1 MSCIA
6 GSILVTTYQA
16 GKVALVGWSGN
27 EVSLLL
33 RDLDKP
39 MGAAVSGDKLAI
51 ATRDEILCF
60 ANARAVAP
68 HYPVESPKDY
78 DALYLLRTA
87 YRTGDL
93 GVHDVAYGNASV
105 WFVNTLFSCLA
116 TTGDDFSFHP
126 RWRPPFIEELSPDDG
141 CHLNGLAMAS
151 GGPRFVTAL
160 GTTQTKQGWRE
171 KRASGGVLIDVET
184 GNTILTGLSMPHSPR
199 WHDGKLWFLNSGAGE
214 LCLANIEAGTFAA
227 VCGLPGFLRGL
238 SFAGTFAIVGLCK
251 VRDKHLFSGLP
262 VQMRFPR
269 LLCGVA
275 VIDLRTGTHAA
286 TLEFTT
292 GCHEVYDVLFLP
304 NVQRPMIRTPGD
316 EDARRI
322 IVARDVS
329 YVLPGTGEKSPVPL
343 Q

>member
-1 MSCIA
+1 MTPPTPESAGERIACVITPDFAQWMSCIA

-141 CHLNGLAMAS
+141 LSSERSGDGVGRSSVCHRTGYYPNQTGLA
-151 GGPRFVTAL
+151 
-160 GTTQTKQGWRE
+160 RE
-171 KRASGGVLIDVET
+171 KSLGRSAYRCGDRQHHSNRAFDA
-184 GNTILTGLSMPHSPR
+184 P
-199 WHDGKLWFLNSGAGE
+199 
-214 LCLANIEAGTFAA
+214 FAP
-227 VCGLPGFLRGL
+227 L
-238 SFAGTFAIVGLCK
+238 
-251 VRDKHLFSGLP
+251 
-262 VQMRFPR
+262 
-269 LLCGVA
+269 
-275 VIDLRTGTHAA
+275 
-286 TLEFTT
+286 
-292 GCHEVYDVLFLP
+292 
-304 NVQRPMIRTPGD
+304 
-316 EDARRI
+316 ARR
-322 IVARDVS
+322 
-329 YVLPGTGEKSPVPL
+329 
-343 Q
+343 